1 MSGGRASVAQLIAEP
16 QPAIVVFL
24 HCAVG
29 VDIGNKVLLP
39 NAVKAVPANDGV
51 PEFAKTTSVV
61 AKSKFLILTSPT
73 GADVKVQFVIVP
85 VNDAL
90 LSK

>member
-1 MSGGRASVAQLIAEP
+1 MAQLIAEP
-16 QPAIVVFL
+16 QPAIVVLL

-29 VDIGNKVLLP
+29 VDVGNKVLHP
-39 NAVKAVPANDGV
+39 DAVNTVPTKDGV
-51 PEFAKTTSVV
+51 PEFANTTSDA

-73 GADVKVQFVIVP
+73 GAVVKVQFVIVP
-85 VNDAL
+85 VNGEV